1 MLPNLKKNI
10 NKILKQNIPEERKYV
25 LQVLIDYIKKKYLEN
40 QEIHLNFIC
49 THNSRRSQFAQIW
62 AHTAAA
68 YYNIKV
74 YCYSGGVEVT
84 AFNERAVASIRRSG
98 FEISSEGNY
107 NPIYSVLYEKDL
119 KNVLKCFS
127 KLYDDPVNKIE
138 TFAAIMTCAHAD
150 QNCPF
155 IQGVEKR
162 ISIQYKDP
170 KGFDDTPQEIKKYDE
185 RSLQIA
191 SEFFYVFNKVT
202 DK

>member
-1 MLPNLKKNI
+1 M
-10 NKILKQNIPEERKYV
+10 
-25 LQVLIDYIKKKYLEN
+25 
-40 QEIHLNFIC
+40 
-49 THNSRRSQFAQIW
+49 
-62 AHTAAA
+62 
-68 YYNIKV
+68 
-74 YCYSGGVEVT
+74 
-84 AFNERAVASIRRSG
+84 
-98 FEISSEGNY
+98 
-107 NPIYSVLYEKDL
+107 
-119 KNVLKCFS
+119 LKCFS